1 MELESVKNGD
11 GWAANWHGELY
22 QGTVG
27 PGTSDGKLSWNVR
40 LELDDKF
47 DLYNLTHT

>member
-1 MELESVKNGD
+1 MD
-11 GWAANWHGELY
+11 GLPIGMANYTMAPW
-22 QGTVG
+22 GT
-27 PGTSDGKLSWNVR
+27 GTSDGKLSWNVR